1 MTHLGNRQGLEEVL
15 LCPGEAEEG
24 MCLLLSEIR
33 AAASGEQK
41 HLASDFLKKNMQTN
55 KQTDTAPNKIS
66 LTCLGNLH
74 QLKCNKCY
82 RYAFCTFCILCI
94 S

>member
-33 AAASGEQK
+33 AAASGKQK
-41 HLASDFLKKNMQTN
+41 HLASDF
-55 KQTDTAPNKIS
+55 
-66 LTCLGNLH
+66 
-74 QLKCNKCY
+74 
-82 RYAFCTFCILCI
+82 
-94 S
+94 